1 MGAQLGAKGAMSEM
15 NMTPLIDIVLVVL
28 IIMMV
33 TIPIEV
39 QQMGVKVPGPPI
51 ENQPPPPPS
60 DDQLLVA
67 VYADGSIALNRKQ
80 MTEDVLFYE
89 LTRRLRPLEHKNVF
103 VDAHPEAPYERVV
116 KMIDLGRQAGAAK
129 VGLAKMKEI
138 GPLAATSVARGA
150 APRGI
155 TIGSPTVVGAL
166 DAPKADAAIQ
176 PFRSRLESCY
186 ATALAGAPD
195 LSGRV
200 VMKVFVGPRG
210 EIMEHAI
217 QSSSFEG
224 SPDGSP
230 DMLTCMDTL
239 LGGFKFEALG
249 DQKTAAIYYPLLLSP
264 G

>member
-1 MGAQLGAKGAMSEM
+1 MGAQLGANGAMSEM

-67 VYADGSIALNRKQ
+67 VYADGTIALNRKQ

-89 LTRRLRPLEHKNVF
+89 LTRRLRSLEHKNVF
-103 VDAHPEAPYERVV
+103 VDAHPDALYERVV
-116 KMIDLGRQAGAAK
+116 KMVDLSRQAGAAK
-129 VGLAKMKEI
+129 VGLAKLKET
-138 GPLAATSVARGA
+138 GPLAATSVAKGA

-155 TIGSPTVVGAL
+155 TLGSPTVLGAME
-166 DAPKADAAIQ
+166 APTADAAIQ
-176 PFRSRLESCY
+176 PFRARLESCY
-186 ATALAGAPD
+186 ATALAPAPE

-200 VMKVFVGPRG
+200 VLKVFVGPQG
-210 EIMEHAI
+210 EIMEHDV
-217 QSSSFEG
+217 QSSSFVS

-230 DMLTCMDTL
+230 DLLTCLD
-239 LGGFKFEALG
+239 GVVNGFKYAALG